1 MKKTIILSVLA
12 VICLAGG
19 MAFSDD
25 KSEEPRLKFA
35 FSERLRLETWDNTI
49 GFDSSLADENTYTR
63 TRTSLTAEWKAL
75 DTLLLVC
82 KITNEF
88 RYYFAPDDR
97 EFTIN
102 EFFFDQLYVKAVNPF
117 GLTGSL
123 TVGRQDIRFGEGFVV
138 MDGGPLDGSR
148 SAYFN
153 GIKLDYQVC
162 PQNILS
168 MFYVYQSPTDRM
180 LPKINGQE
188 QKMIEQ
194 PEEGYALFFSGSIG
208 NLKYEPYYI
217 HKNIY
222 ETSTLKEESSIET
235 LGLRA
240 LVPLNRGLE
249 FTVEAASQ
257 WRAREGTSCKRGGI

>member
-1 MKKTIILSVLA
+1 MKKTIILPILVF
-12 VICLAGG
+12 ICLLGG
-19 MAFSDD
+19 FAFSDD
-25 KSEEPRLKFA
+25 KTEEPRLKFA
-35 FSERLRLETWDNTI
+35 FSERMRLETWDNTV
-49 GFDSSLADENTYTR
+49 GFDSSLADENKYTR
-63 TRTSLTAEWKAL
+63 TLSSLTAEWKPF
-75 DTLLLVC
+75 DSLLLVC

-88 RYYFAPDDR
+88 CYYFAPDDR

-102 EFFFDQLYVKAVNPF
+102 EFFFDQLYLKAVKPF

-123 TVGRQDIRFGEGFVV
+123 TAGRQDIRFGEGFVV
-138 MDGGPLDGSR
+138 MDGSPLNGSS

-153 GIKLDYQVC
+153 GIKLDYQIC
-162 PQNILS
+162 PQNMLS
-168 MFYVYQSPTDRM
+168 MFYVYQSPIDRL
-180 LPKINGQE
+180 LPTVNDQS
-188 QKMIEQ
+188 QKFVEQ
-194 PEEGYALFFSGSIG
+194 PEEGHALFFSGSIG